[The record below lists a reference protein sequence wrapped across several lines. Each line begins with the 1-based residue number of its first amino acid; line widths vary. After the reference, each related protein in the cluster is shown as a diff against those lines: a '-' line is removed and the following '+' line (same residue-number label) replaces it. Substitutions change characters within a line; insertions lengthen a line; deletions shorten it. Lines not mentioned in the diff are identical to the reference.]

1 MKEKHNSE
9 LCQCTFCPTS
19 LHLLHFGAFA
29 ETMSVSRQ
37 QAGKGG
43 EGGWGGLPPR
53 LALQTLGSS
62 SNQSAIR
69 RRLLWATDDSSSD
82 YPGVTAGI
90 FSISAPPRLKAF
102 SALELHGSYGSRSRV
117 KDVGLGRSVVALVIE
132 QEISAQPQSHAELLS
147 QPP

>member
-1 MKEKHNSE
+1 MLANYLHRTEVWLFVKNHNSE

-37 QAGKGG
+37 QAERREVGG
-43 EGGWGGLPPR
+43 VLPPR
-53 LALQTLGSS
+53 LAFQTLGSS

-82 YPGVTAGI
+82 YPGVTACI
-90 FSISAPPRLKAF
+90 FSISAAPCSSAAKTF
-102 SALELHGSYGSRSRV
+102 SAPQLQELHGSYGSRSRV
-117 KDVGLGRSVVALVIE
+117 KDVGLGRSVVALVI
-132 QEISAQPQSHAELLS
+132 AG
-147 QPP
+147 

>member
-1 MKEKHNSE
+1 
-9 LCQCTFCPTS
+9 
-19 LHLLHFGAFA
+19 
-29 ETMSVSRQ
+29 MSVYFLPDFPPFAPLWCLCGDNVSVTA
-37 QAGKGG
+37 AGR
-43 EGGWGGLPPR
+43 EGGRGWGVGGLPPR
-53 LALQTLGSS
+53 LVLQTLGSS

-90 FSISAPPRLKAF
+90 FSISAAPRLKAF
-102 SALELHGSYGSRSRV
+102 SALELRGSYGSWSGV